1 MPAAFIARQPIFDRN
16 LNAVG
21 YELLFRG
28 RGYAADA
35 LIDDPE
41 QATATV
47 LLNAVTELDLKR
59 IVGGK
64 TAWVN
69 VSREF
74 VLGGLALAIPPG
86 VVGLEIHEDTL
97 EGEEFIAAL
106 GELKRHGHKLA
117 LDDFRSRPTSEPAL
131 ELFDVIKLN
140 TLALS
145 QEQLAEQVER
155 LRPYPGLVAADKLGT
170 RADHEF
176 CVEAGCDLFQGYFFC
191 RPAMVGTRGIE
202 ANRLALLQVV
212 AALNDPAVELENI
225 EQVIARDVALSFRL
239 LRYVNSA
246 FFGLRSEVRSIG
258 QALALLGVEN
268 VRRWATL
275 SVLAGVDNK
284 PTELTLT
291 ALIRARFCELA
302 AEQLGFIRPA
312 EAFTLGL
319 FSVIDGMLDAPMHDV
334 AASLPLAEDMREALV
349 LRRGPKGQLLDF
361 VTALEAGEDEKASA
375 MVRDASDVYL
385 EALIWANGAAE
396 SLFGAADGAPAQ
408 AGTGVA
414 LHTSGRRSGQASA
427 HASSTP
433 PPVSMAPPGAAEEH
447 PSFSAAFGVPR
458 RGLVARF
465 LDFWRRLFGRR
476 AVEDAARPAPESA

>member
-16 LNAVG
+16 TNAVG

-59 IVGGK
+59 VVGNK

-74 VLGGLALAIPPG
+74 VLGELALAIPPG
-86 VVGLEIHEDTL
+86 VVGLEIHEDSL
-97 EGEEFIAAL
+97 DGEEFIAAL
-106 GELKRHGHKLA
+106 AELKRHGHKLA
-117 LDDFRSRPTSEPAL
+117 LDDFRSRPGSEAAL
-131 ELFDVIKLN
+131 ELFDAVKLN
-140 TLALS
+140 TSALG
-145 QEQLAEQVER
+145 QDEIADQVER
-155 LRPYPGLVAADKLGT
+155 LRPYSALVVADKLST

-176 CVEAGCDLFQGYFFC
+176 CVDAGCDLFQGYFFC
-191 RPAMVGTRGIE
+191 RPAMMGTRGIQ

-212 AALNDPAVELENI
+212 AALNDPVVELEDI

-302 AEQLGFIRPA
+302 AEQLGFISPA

-349 LRRGPKGQLLDF
+349 LRRGPKGALLES
-361 VTALEAGEDEKASA
+361 VTALEAGEEEKASG
-375 MVRDASDVYL
+375 VVTDAADIYL
-385 EALIWANGAAE
+385 EALIWANGAAK
-396 SLFGAADGAPAQ
+396 SLFGASEGAQ
-408 AGTGVA
+408 AQSGGVA
-414 LHTSGRRSGQASA
+414 LHTSGRRTARPHAQAQGQAG
-427 HASSTP
+427 STP
-433 PPVSMAPPGAAEEH
+433 PPPSSPPPGDQAAPPAHAEPPAQLAPAAR
-447 PSFSAAFGVPR
+447 PGV
-458 RGLVARF
+458 LARF
-465 LDFWRRLFGRR
+465 LDKCRRVLRR
-476 AVEDAARPAPESA
+476 RVAPDLR